1 MLKLAAPHAAQRH
14 WSHYIWHTS
23 FQPQTFY
30 PARSLLCLQEAERAP
45 NVTVEPLGPAAL
57 KLAVARLADL
67 DLPLQQQQYS
77 YEALADLRD
86 VPIPTHAPK

>member
-1 MLKLAAPHAAQRH
+1 MT
-14 WSHYIWHTS
+14 ID
-23 FQPQTFY
+23 
-30 PARSLLCLQEAERAP
+30 
-45 NVTVEPLGPAAL
+45 PLGPAAL

-67 DLPLQQQQYS
+67 DLPLQEQQYS